1 MWNRL
6 GSHDFAAARS
16 ERSCR
21 MGGCAFAGF
30 VALRCE
36 RWVWVRW
43 LDRGEDGGGDPRGT
57 AGSLLDCF
65 FPSLGHDPASAL
77 IENYFLAEFLLSTVV
92 K

>member
-1 MWNRL
+1 
-6 GSHDFAAARS
+6 
-16 ERSCR
+16 

-43 LDRGEDGGGDPRGT
+43 LDRGEDGGETPGEQRALSLT
-57 AGSLLDCF
+57 AF

-77 IENYFLAEFLLSTVV
+77 IENYFLAEFLLSTAV